1 VERVCVD
8 LNAARLIHRLDHL
21 SCNIQ
26 FSVLLLLFLGLLNLL
41 EDQAIIL
48 KDLIQI
54 VDVLLRV
61 LTDCENLNRC
71 EVPIILARVF
81 NEKHFIYSLTSQPLH
96 RLLRVLI

>member
-1 VERVCVD
+1 MERVCVD
-8 LNAARLIHRLDHL
+8 LNAARLIHRLDYL

-41 EDQAIIL
+41 EDLAIIF

-61 LTDCENLNRC
+61 LTDCKNLNWC
-71 EVPIILARVF
+71 EIPIMLARVF
-81 NEKHFIYSLTSQPLH
+81 NEKHFIYSLPSQPLH
-96 RLLRVLI
+96 RQLRVLI